1 MRNIL
6 IVLGV
11 AGISL
16 AAFAAKPQP
25 QPQDAASPEFYTSQV
40 QPILQ
45 KNCYT
50 CHAGDA
56 HRGGLAI
63 DTHDA
68 LMKGG
73 NDGPAVVPGDPDKS
87 LLIQL
92 VGSHGMLGGM
102 PMTMPPGQRTKLTDA
117 EVAILTQ
124 WVKAGAVMP

>member
-11 AGISL
+11 ASVSL
-16 AAFAAKPQP
+16 AAFAAKPP
-25 QPQDAASPEFYTSQV
+25 QPQDAASPEFYTAQV
-40 QPILQ
+40 LPILQ

-50 CHAGDA
+50 CHAGA
-56 HRGGLAI
+56 THRGGLAI

-73 NDGPAVVPGDPDKS
+73 NDGPVVVPGDPDKS

-92 VGSHGMLGGM
+92 VGPHGMLAGM
-102 PMTMPPGQRTKLTDA
+102 PVTMPPGTRTKLTDA
-117 EVAILTQ
+117 EIATLTQ